1 LEKLIGDLLIFLA
14 TIDPIGTLA
23 LFVGLTGD
31 ISAAE
36 RSRLALRSVGISA
49 AVLVTF
55 IVIGQVVL
63 AGLGIRLESFQFAGG
78 IIFFLFGLQM
88 VFGSGSLAATPASD
102 DHHDVAVFPLAVP
115 SIASPGAILACVVL
129 TDNNEFSLLEQSKTC
144 GVLLVVLV
152 GTLLVLLQADRVF
165 RLIGKSGCALLVRVL
180 GLVLA
185 SLAVEM
191 TVEAGEKLLA
201 R

>member
-1 LEKLIGDLLIFLA
+1 LEKLIGDVLIFLA

-31 ISAAE
+31 ISAAD
-36 RSRLALRSVGISA
+36 RSRLALRSVGIAA
-49 AVLVTF
+49 AVLVGF
-55 IVIGQVVL
+55 IAIGQVVL
-63 AGLGIRLESFQFAGG
+63 VGLGIRLESFQFAGG

-88 VFGSGSLAATPASD
+88 VFGSGSLASNTPSEE
-102 DHHDVAVFPLAVP
+102 HHDVAVFPLAVP

-129 TDNNEFSLLEQSKTC
+129 TDNGEFSLFEQVLTC
-144 GVLLVVLV
+144 GGLLAVLV
-152 GTLLVLLQADRVF
+152 LTLLVLLQADRVY

-185 SLAVEM
+185 ALAVEM
-191 TVEAGEKLLA
+191 TVEAGAKLMA
-201 R
+201 G

>member
-1 LEKLIGDLLIFLA
+1 MEKLIGDVLIFLA

-31 ISAAE
+31 ISAAD
-36 RSRLALRSVGISA
+36 RSRLALRSVGIAA
-49 AVLVTF
+49 AVLVGF
-55 IVIGQVVL
+55 IAIGQVVL
-63 AGLGIRLESFQFAGG
+63 VGLGIRLESFQFAGG

-88 VFGSGSLAATPASD
+88 VFGSGSLASNTPSEE
-102 DHHDVAVFPLAVP
+102 HHDVAVFPLAVP

-129 TDNNEFSLLEQSKTC
+129 TDNGEFSLFEQVLTC
-144 GVLLVVLV
+144 GGLLAVLV
-152 GTLLVLLQADRVF
+152 LTLLVLLQADRVY

-185 SLAVEM
+185 ALAVEM
-191 TVEAGEKLLA
+191 TVEAGAKLMA
-201 R
+201 G